1 MMAWSYWSMPT
12 PEELEQQRLERVMRD
27 SLAALDSL
35 DMDAGGGAGGQT
47 LREAG
52 SGGAAGAGAGSAGEV
67 TGLFASSAATD
78 TIRVKVVTPLYE
90 AVFTNVGGGPAE
102 IRFLDY
108 QTWDGQPVQLIAD
121 TSRSAY
127 SLGFLSTDNVNVET
141 QSLLFTPRFK
151 GVETDGDGQGGA
163 QGGVGGAQDD
173 DGLPVITIAEGETRE
188 LTYDLSLADG
198 SSVTFVYTLNG
209 STHEMGL
216 SVDAAGIRSRIIGS
230 TVDFGWKQRLLSTEK
245 DPSQD
250 GTYAGAYVHAGGE
263 LEKFKLSEPGRQNN
277 RIGGTIDWVSTRTKF
292 FAQIIKPE
300 GATQA
305 ALLTGEMTGDLKD
318 PLARHS
324 YQSTVQLDIADAPR
338 LQFALFTGPLE
349 YELLKDFEETTYGMV
364 DLGYAWMRW
373 FADPVVKWMILPFFR
388 FGSQFISNYGVLII
402 LFALLVKIVLTPLT
416 LSSFRSMAGMRALQ
430 PQLQELQQR
439 HKDSPQKLQQETL
452 KLYRSNKV
460 NPLGGCLPMLLQF
473 PILIVLWQ
481 FLQSSILIRQ
491 KEFLWASDLSA
502 PDYLVSLP
510 FSIPFLGDQ
519 IAGFVVLMA
528 ASIVLQTKVSGSMS
542 STPTTPGAPN
552 MKVMMYIMPVM
563 LLFFFN
569 NFASGLSLYYLVFN
583 VLSAGQQAWI
593 NRNQPAAGAAE
604 AVQVEAG
611 VKRSAV
617 MKSTGAS
624 GRGRKR
630 S

>member
-1 MMAWSYWSMPT
+1 MMGWSYWSMPT

-27 SLAALDSL
+27 SLAALDTL
-35 DMDAGGGAGGQT
+35 DMGAQEGMGGQI
-47 LREAG
+47 LRETG
-52 SGGAAGAGAGSAGEV
+52 SGATAGAGAGAAGQV
-67 TGLFASSAATD
+67 TGLFASSATTD

-108 QTWDGQPVQLIAD
+108 QTWDGQPVQLISD
-121 TSRSAY
+121 TTRSAY

-141 QSLLFTPRFK
+141 QFLLFTPRFE
-151 GVETDGDGQGGA
+151 GIAAEGGA
-163 QGGVGGAQDD
+163 EGGLDD
-173 DGLPVITIAEGETRE
+173 AHDGDGLPVITIAEGETRD
-188 LTYDLSLADG
+188 LVYDLALSDG
-198 SSVTFVYTLNG
+198 SSVRFVYTLNG
-209 STHEMGL
+209 STHEMDL
-216 SVDAAGIRSRIIGS
+216 AVDATGIRTKIIGS
-230 TVDFGWKQRLLSTEK
+230 TVDFGWKPRLLSTER
-245 DPSQD
+245 DPTQD
-250 GTYAGAYVHAGGE
+250 GTFAGAYVYAGGE
-263 LEKFKLSEPGRQNN
+263 REKFKLSEPGRQST

-292 FAQIIKPE
+292 FTQIIKPS

-324 YQSTVQLDIADAPR
+324 YQSSVQIDIADEPR
-338 LQFALFTGPLE
+338 VQLALFTGPLE
-349 YELLKDFEETTYGMV
+349 YELLKAFDESTYGMV

-373 FADPVVKWMILPFFR
+373 FADPIVKWLILPFFS
-388 FGSQFISNYGVLII
+388 FGSQVISNYGVLII
-402 LFALLVKIVLTPLT
+402 LFALLVKVVLTPLT

-491 KEFLWASDLSA
+491 KEFLWAADLSA

-542 STPTTPGAPN
+542 SAPTTPGAPN

-593 NRNQPAAGAAE
+593 NRNPPAAAPAE
-604 AVQVEAG
+604 TAQVEVG
-611 VKRSAV
+611 VKRSTV

-624 GRGRKR
+624 GKGRKR